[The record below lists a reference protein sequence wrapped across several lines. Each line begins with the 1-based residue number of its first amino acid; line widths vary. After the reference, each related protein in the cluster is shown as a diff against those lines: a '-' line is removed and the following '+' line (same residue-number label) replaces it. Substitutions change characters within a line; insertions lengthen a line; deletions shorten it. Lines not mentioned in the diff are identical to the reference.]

1 MNNFVQRVIL
11 FFIGIP
17 ALLASILLFPNQP
30 LPLWNL
36 LVVIFSG
43 LAGAEAALLFR
54 SDLKKQE
61 VILSGLTIAL
71 LTASAFFELI
81 FPAFEFVIPTLIV
94 LLVFLLIPVALAG
107 LKDLPSLIAGIVSRI
122 ALLAYPGMF
131 LTFLVK
137 ISSLQYPRLKILL
150 FLTLIFSN
158 DTFAYLAGRSFGKR
172 SRHPFAVS
180 PNKTVAGFIGG
191 FIGSAAAGSLFLF
204 LVPDSLPFS
213 LPAALPFFF
222 LIACTAN
229 LGDLVESA
237 CKRAAGVKD
246 SGRFMLGRGGVLDST
261 DSVLFSAPFF
271 YYIVLL
277 FCR

>member
-1 MNNFVQRVIL
+1 MIL

-94 LLVFLLIPVALAG
+94 LLVFSLSP
-107 LKDLPSLIAGIVSRI
+107 LP
-122 ALLAYPGMF
+122 
-131 LTFLVK
+131 
-137 ISSLQYPRLKILL
+137 
-150 FLTLIFSN
+150 
-158 DTFAYLAGRSFGKR
+158 
-172 SRHPFAVS
+172 
-180 PNKTVAGFIGG
+180 
-191 FIGSAAAGSLFLF
+191 
-204 LVPDSLPFS
+204 
-213 LPAALPFFF
+213 
-222 LIACTAN
+222 
-229 LGDLVESA
+229 
-237 CKRAAGVKD
+237 
-246 SGRFMLGRGGVLDST
+246 
-261 DSVLFSAPFF
+261 
-271 YYIVLL
+271 
-277 FCR
+277 